1 MTASICD
8 TVMHVITVFLNFSE
22 QPVSGMGLLE
32 ETEFLW

>member
-1 MTASICD
+1 
-8 TVMHVITVFLNFSE
+8 MHVITVFLNFSE